1 MTFSCNFF
9 SLAMAK
15 WTLTVTMKRYVF
27 FFCCHCLI
35 SFCGSSSFGALSSS
49 IDLSGVNS
57 VLDRNKQTNPMYVY
71 FEGLTVLLLFF
82 LLFPRLILLLF
93 NFNTITMYNFLLKC
107 NEPYCLKNS
116 QWNVQANPCETKESM
131 EKKYL
136 SNLFS
141 DFSSMEIALNA
152 TKSQ

>member
-1 MTFSCNFF
+1 
-9 SLAMAK
+9 MAK

-27 FFCCHCLI
+27 SLFYWHCLI

-49 IDLSGVNS
+49 IVLSGVNS

-82 LLFPRLILLLF
+82 LILLHLILLLF
-93 NFNTITMYNFLLKC
+93 NFNTITMYKFLLKC

-116 QWNVQANPCETKESM
+116 QWMCKRIHAKQQNRY
-131 EKKYL
+131 KKKFQICL
-136 SNLFS
+136 VTFL
-141 DFSSMEIALNA
+141 AW
-152 TKSQ
+152 KSH